1 MLRLND
7 ARKRKYEL
15 LASLTPFEVELLDIA
30 RSSGGHVFGH
40 RPGKRDPDTAS
51 AGRIALTY
59 PARQVSVRKRVH
71 DERVVDDGQAAVD
84 GLVRA
89 GWLRFAPQPGADSDT
104 VRTDWLKRPF
114 CFTTRSERNHQDSGG
129 VQSAI
134 DHYNAD
140 WQFAQCSQ
148 SAF

>member
-15 LASLTPFEVELLDIA
+15 LASLTPFEVELIDIA
-30 RSSGGHVFGH
+30 SSSGGHVFGH

-51 AGRIALTY
+51 AGRVALTY

-71 DERVVDDGQAAVD
+71 DERVVDDGQVTVD

-89 GWLRFAPQPGADSDT
+89 GWLRFAPQPSEQSDT
-104 VRTDWLKRPF
+104 GYFWQTDDAKRVWELLGRPPK
-114 CFTTRSERNHQDSGG
+114 TTWWS
-129 VQSAI
+129 VP
-134 DHYNAD
+134 
-140 WQFAQCSQ
+140 
-148 SAF
+148 